1 MLSQMQAMARPCAYD
16 RDDLLRCAT
25 ALFWERGFAGTSV
38 DDVVRAT
45 GVSRSSLYAAFPD
58 KSALFLAALEHYLDT
73 VTRAKLERLAQGG
86 RAALAIKKFLLD
98 IAGERASANAPAHGC
113 LLTNTAVEIGAGG
126 EKVAESV
133 RQAFARLER
142 ALAARLEQ
150 AREQGDLSANTDPKQ
165 FARQLVALVQGL
177 RVMTRL
183 GVEPRVARDAVRS
196 ALAPL
201 QQPTRDAAEQ

>member
-1 MLSQMQAMARPCAYD
+1 MRVMPRPCAYD

-25 ALFWERGFAGTSV
+25 ALFWERGFAGTSI

-58 KSALFLAALEHYLDT
+58 KSALFLATLEHYLDT

-86 RAALAIKKFLLD
+86 RAALAIKGFLLD
-98 IAGERASANAPAHGC
+98 IADERPSANVPAHGC
-113 LLTNTAVEIGAGG
+113 LLTNTAVEIGAG
-126 EKVAESV
+126 EAQIAELV
-133 RQAFARLER
+133 RKAFARLER
-142 ALAARLEQ
+142 ALAARLCE
-150 AREQGDLSANTDPKQ
+150 ARQQGDLSADTDPKQ
-165 FARQLVALVQGL
+165 FARQLVTLVQGL

-183 GVEPRVARDAVRS
+183 GMEPRVARDAARS

-201 QQPTRDAAEQ
+201 RQE

>member
-1 MLSQMQAMARPCAYD
+1 MRVMARSCAYD

-73 VTRAKLERLAQGG
+73 VTRAKLEQLSRGG
-86 RAALAIKKFLLD
+86 RAAPAIKQFLLD
-98 IAGERASANAPAHGC
+98 IAEERPSANAPAHGC
-113 LLTNTAVEIGAGG
+113 LLTNTAVEIGAG
-126 EKVAESV
+126 EEEIAELV
-133 RQAFARLER
+133 RKAFARLER
-142 ALAARLEQ
+142 ALAARLDQ
-150 AREQGDLSANTDPKQ
+150 AQQQGDLGADADPKQ
-165 FARQLVALVQGL
+165 FARQLVALIQGL

-201 QQPTRDAAEQ
+201 RHE